1 MAEENAAS
9 TEEQQPQFMIQKI
22 YTKDLSFETPN
33 SPSIFREEWKPE
45 LDLQLSNEYNK
56 MDDNNH
62 EVTLI
67 LTVTAKLGEKTAF
80 LIEVK
85 QAGIFTMIGHPDEQM
100 GPLVGSY
107 CPNILF
113 PFAREVVSDV
123 VQKGG
128 FPQIVLAPVNFDALY
143 MNQMQRA
150 QQAAQEQQT
159 H

>member
-56 MDDNNH
+56 MEDNNH

-67 LTVTAKLGEKTAF
+67 LTVTAKIGEKTAF

-85 QAGIFTMIGHPDEQM
+85 QAGIFTMIGHRDEQM

-113 PFAREVVSDV
+113 PFAREVVSDL

-150 QQAAQEQQT
+150 QQAAQEQQK